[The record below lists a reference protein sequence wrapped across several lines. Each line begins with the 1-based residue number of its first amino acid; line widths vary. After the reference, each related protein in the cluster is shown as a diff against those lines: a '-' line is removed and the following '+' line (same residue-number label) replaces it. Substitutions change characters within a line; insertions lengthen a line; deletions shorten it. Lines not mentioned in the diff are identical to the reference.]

1 MQTANN
7 SLKSNFNNYSGEDKF
22 TQELLNMLPAYFLH
36 GGVLTTRN
44 TPVFFKDNDIVGYGI
59 RNGIVYI
66 PVDRPISLEHE
77 IAHFVEIPIRRVTK
91 DDFGIA
97 NLGKIVNNMPKY
109 VGFTGIARENRVR
122 TIENILVG
130 YNGRS
135 KSRVESNKAWE
146 EAVGDFKNSKFK
158 FTNMNQ
164 VYDWERQIINSTLR
178 TWNKERIHF
187 EFKLRANY
195 IKEFIETNKSKRET
209 IFA

>member
-1 MQTANN
+1 MQAVN
-7 SLKSNFNNYSGEDKF
+7 SCLKSNFNNYSGEDKF
-22 TQELLNMLPAYFLH
+22 IQELLKMLPSYKLH
-36 GGVLTTRN
+36 HGTVGSN
-44 TPVFFKDNDIVGYGI
+44 HGEVFGLVDNVGYFI

-66 PVDRPISLEHE
+66 PENFPTLAHE
-77 IAHFVEIPIRRVTK
+77 IAHFVEIPIRRVIK

-97 NLGKIVNNMPKY
+97 NLGKIADDMPKY
-109 VGFTGIARENRVR
+109 IGFTGIARENRVNTIQYILTGISR
-122 TIENILVG
+122 TNYKTQLEH
-130 YNGRS
+130 NGIW
-135 KSRVESNKAWE
+135 K

-178 TWNKERIHF
+178 MWNKERIHF
-187 EFKLRANY
+187 EFKLRAEY